1 MDCLERAVSF
11 GVDPKELKFSD
22 THCMDLP
29 CFEDCPVI
37 AKYKMTLY
45 VHQGLS
51 IPESKTKWDMVAKQ
65 DFVYDYNKLE
75 IEEICRKYNITQRTA
90 TEYNKNFVREI

>member
-37 AKYKMTLY
+37 AKCRNDP
-45 VHQGLS
+45 
-51 IPESKTKWDMVAKQ
+51 ICSKCEVG
-65 DFVYDYNKLE
+65 
-75 IEEICRKYNITQRTA
+75 
-90 TEYNKNFVREI
+90 

>member
-37 AKYKMTLY
+37 AKYKND
-45 VHQGLS
+45 S
-51 IPESKTKWDMVAKQ
+51 ICSKCEGGQCYLCDTCQ
-65 DFVYDYNKLE
+65 
-75 IEEICRKYNITQRTA
+75 
-90 TEYNKNFVREI
+90 